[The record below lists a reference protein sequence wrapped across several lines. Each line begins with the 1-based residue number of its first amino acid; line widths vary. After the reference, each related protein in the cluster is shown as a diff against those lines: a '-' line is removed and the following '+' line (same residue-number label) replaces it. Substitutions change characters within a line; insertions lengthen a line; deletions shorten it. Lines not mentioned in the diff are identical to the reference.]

1 MPRYSTVLGLAGVHF
16 GILGLMVATLYPE
29 SMRLY
34 AWAPLLAWFIGLAF
48 LAAAAVVEGETKGT
62 P

>member
-1 MPRYSTVLGLAGVHF
+1 
-16 GILGLMVATLYPE
+16 MVATLYPE

-34 AWAPLLAWFIGLAF
+34 SWAPLLAWFIGLAF